1 MNQKKH
7 SQNQLLL
14 LSSTSAHCIVTWSH
28 RLFSVTVTESV
39 HSHQLRGRRYAS
51 SVRASGWLDGCESC
65 PPHPLTEK
73 QNPRAHNRKAHTCH
87 IKESSQLKGMHMQPL
102 DSLSLSLWGLAGCSL
117 FKIIARCSQSTM
129 DSGRGTSKVN
139 TRLIWTSSIHLPLGG
154 KKTWNKMQDKRT
166 HQQLL
171 ICMSASILT
180 SNRIKFIVSNQLST
194 RIWARLNWV

>member
-102 DSLSLSLWGLAGCSL
+102 DSLSLSEAWLAAVWLKSLPGVHSQPWTQEEGLQ
-117 FKIIARCSQSTM
+117 K
-129 DSGRGTSKVN
+129 
-139 TRLIWTSSIHLPLGG
+139 
-154 KKTWNKMQDKRT
+154 
-166 HQQLL
+166 
-171 ICMSASILT
+171 
-180 SNRIKFIVSNQLST
+180 
-194 RIWARLNWV
+194 